1 MAEPFTRSVS
11 QLVCAQI
18 CESFG
23 FQSIQRSALETLSD
37 ILTRF
42 ISSVGD
48 AAHAH
53 AELAGRTDANA
64 NDVALALSDV
74 GTSLGDLARFV
85 EFADDHSSP
94 SLAQAVPS
102 FPVPRNPRFV
112 AASFLQSGEDPPPR
126 GDIPEWL
133 PALPDPHTYIA
144 TPVWEA
150 RGQDKRQD
158 RVEEGRERRR
168 AEQSLVSLHQ
178 RMGMVTAGGAQARGG
193 AGGGRLLWG
202 GWSHVGAGEDLSA
215 RSDAGISA
223 PVATGAPLAV
233 RNDDGTE
240 WGEGRKK
247 RRREADGGWVAG
259 QVPSALDAF
268 PGLMMAAG
276 RTQGGGAAGEGVEDS
291 EEEEDE
297 LEEIEGRNG
306 DAMAMDGDIVVV
318 EGGEERKGDGSGA
331 KRSEAVGDQGE
342 RVKEVGWSGWSAVD
356 RVSGASVPGVSFHLG
371 SKIKAKLGAARMQLP
386 LVLKQAKLKGG
397 QVGSDG
403 IGKSEEDKERKG
415 KEKREKGKDDERDEK
430 RKRAEQILEQA
441 EREAAEAGMGDGL
454 PPSSTRLES
463 NYLIGR
469 EIGRG
474 LYGVV
479 RVVMHRKSHE
489 RFACK
494 TVDKRRMSQ
503 VQLTRL
509 RTEFDI
515 LKRVSAHQSVAAL
528 VDQYE
533 DATCVHFVLELCTG
547 GTLYDVLT
555 TASFADDTSA
565 VDRSESNASPAAAT
579 ASTRNSSGI
588 TASRS
593 SSSVNGSASSK
604 RMSEAQ
610 AKRVMWQLAGAVARL
625 HAEGVVHRDLKLENI
640 AFMDPQDAGEG
651 VHADGSTHHGSTSSR
666 STSTSRHFPSVGS
679 ASSLASDLSGSE
691 ADSDCSA
698 PCSPTYSAPCPPLK
712 LLDFG
717 LSTWHKPADGQ
728 RLTEIAGT
736 AYYVAPEV
744 LRKQYGSECD
754 VWSMGVVLYMMLT
767 GSPPFW
773 DDSEEAICSAVL
785 AGHYDMVSAPWPSI
799 SPAVKD
805 LIRRMLQTDPAK
817 RITASE
823 ILEHEWICY

>member
-42 ISSVGD
+42 ITSVGD

-85 EFADDHSSP
+85 EFADDISSP

-202 GWSHVGAGEDLSA
+202 GWSHVGAGDDLLA
-215 RSDAGISA
+215 RPGAGISA
-223 PVATGAPLAV
+223 PVATGAAPAV
-233 RNDDGTE
+233 RNDEGAE
-240 WGEGRKK
+240 RGEGRKK
-247 RRREADGGWVAG
+247 RMRESDGGWVAG

-276 RTQGGGAAGEGVEDS
+276 RARGGGAAGEGGEES
-291 EEEEDE
+291 EEEDE
-297 LEEIEGRNG
+297 LEEIEERNG
-306 DAMAMDGDIVVV
+306 DAMAVDGDIVVV
-318 EGGEERKGDGSGA
+318 DGGEERNGGGGSGA
-331 KRSEAVGDQGE
+331 EGIQAEGNKGE
-342 RVKEVGWSGWSAVD
+342 RVKEVGWSGWSAME
-356 RVSGASVPGVSFHLG
+356 RASGASAPGVSFHLG

-386 LVLKQAKLKGG
+386 VVLRQAKPKAG
-397 QVGSDG
+397 Q
-403 IGKSEEDKERKG
+403 
-415 KEKREKGKDDERDEK
+415 
-430 RKRAEQILEQA
+430 
-441 EREAAEAGMGDGL
+441 
-454 PPSSTRLES
+454 
-463 NYLIGR
+463 GR

-489 RFACK
+489 RYACK

-503 VQLTRL
+503 DQLARL

-515 LKRVSAHQSVAAL
+515 LKRVSTHQSVAAL
-528 VDQYE
+528 IDQYE
-533 DATCVHFVLELCTG
+533 DSTCVHFVLELCTG
-547 GTLYDVLT
+547 GTLYDILT
-555 TASFADDTSA
+555 TASIADDASA
-565 VDRSESNASPAAAT
+565 VDHSESSTSPAAAT
-579 ASTRNSSGI
+579 TSTRSSSGS

-593 SSSVNGSASSK
+593 SSNASGSASSK

-610 AKRVMWQLAGAVARL
+610 AKQVMRQLAEAVARL

-640 AFMDPQDAGEG
+640 AFMDARDAREG
-651 VHADGSTHHGSTSSR
+651 ASHPDGSTHHGSTSSR
-666 STSTSRHFPSVGS
+666 STSTSRHFPSIGS
-679 ASSLASDLSGSE
+679 ASSLVSDLSGSE
-691 ADSDCSA
+691 ADSDCTGSLASSSA
-698 PCSPTYSAPCPPLK
+698 PCSPAFSAPCPPLK

-717 LSTWHKPADGQ
+717 LSTWHKSADGQ

-754 VWSMGVVLYMMLT
+754 VWSMGVILYMMLT

-773 DDSEEAICSAVL
+773 DVSEEAICSAVL
-785 AGHYDMVSAPWPSI
+785 AGHYDMVSVPWLSI
-799 SPAVKD
+799 SPAAKD
-805 LIRRMLQTDPAK
+805 LVRRMLQTDPAK
-817 RITASE
+817 RITALE
-823 ILEHEWICY
+823 ILEHEWISF

>member
-1 MAEPFTRSVS
+1 MGACVSTVGRSSTSSDSLTTPSSATTKQHRKADRS
-11 QLVCAQI
+11 QRKASKSAKQNA
-18 CESFG
+18 SNR
-23 FQSIQRSALETLSD
+23 QS
-37 ILTRF
+37 
-42 ISSVGD
+42 
-48 AAHAH
+48 
-53 AELAGRTDANA
+53 
-64 NDVALALSDV
+64 
-74 GTSLGDLARFV
+74 
-85 EFADDHSSP
+85 
-94 SLAQAVPS
+94 
-102 FPVPRNPRFV
+102 
-112 AASFLQSGEDPPPR
+112 
-126 GDIPEWL
+126 
-133 PALPDPHTYIA
+133 
-144 TPVWEA
+144 
-150 RGQDKRQD
+150 
-158 RVEEGRERRR
+158 
-168 AEQSLVSLHQ
+168 
-178 RMGMVTAGGAQARGG
+178 
-193 AGGGRLLWG
+193 
-202 GWSHVGAGEDLSA
+202 
-215 RSDAGISA
+215 
-223 PVATGAPLAV
+223 
-233 RNDDGTE
+233 
-240 WGEGRKK
+240 
-247 RRREADGGWVAG
+247 
-259 QVPSALDAF
+259 
-268 PGLMMAAG
+268 
-276 RTQGGGAAGEGVEDS
+276 
-291 EEEEDE
+291 
-297 LEEIEGRNG
+297 
-306 DAMAMDGDIVVV
+306 
-318 EGGEERKGDGSGA
+318 
-331 KRSEAVGDQGE
+331 
-342 RVKEVGWSGWSAVD
+342 
-356 RVSGASVPGVSFHLG
+356 
-371 SKIKAKLGAARMQLP
+371 
-386 LVLKQAKLKGG
+386 VL
-397 QVGSDG
+397 
-403 IGKSEEDKERKG
+403 
-415 KEKREKGKDDERDEK
+415 
-430 RKRAEQILEQA
+430 
-441 EREAAEAGMGDGL
+441 GL

-555 TASFADDTSA
+555 AASFADDTSA

-651 VHADGSTHHGSTSSR
+651 VQADGSTHHGSTSSR

>member
-42 ISSVGD
+42 ITSVGD

-85 EFADDHSSP
+85 EFADDISSP

-193 AGGGRLLWG
+193 PGGGRLLWG
-202 GWSHVGAGEDLSA
+202 GWSHLGAGDDLPA
-215 RSDAGISA
+215 RPDAGISA
-223 PVATGAPLAV
+223 PVATGAASAV
-233 RNDDGTE
+233 RNDDGAE
-240 WGEGRKK
+240 RGEGRKK

-259 QVPSALDAF
+259 QVPSAIDAF

-276 RTQGGGAAGEGVEDS
+276 RAQGGGGTGDGVEES
-291 EEEEDE
+291 EEEDE
-297 LEEIEGRNG
+297 LEEVEGRNG
-306 DAMAMDGDIVVV
+306 DVMAVDGDIVVV
-318 EGGEERKGDGSGA
+318 GDKGM
-331 KRSEAVGDQGE
+331 
-342 RVKEVGWSGWSAVD
+342 KEVGWSGWSAVE
-356 RVSGASVPGVSFHLG
+356 RVS
-371 SKIKAKLGAARMQLP
+371 
-386 LVLKQAKLKGG
+386 VL
-397 QVGSDG
+397 
-403 IGKSEEDKERKG
+403 
-415 KEKREKGKDDERDEK
+415 
-430 RKRAEQILEQA
+430 
-441 EREAAEAGMGDGL
+441 GL
-454 PPSSTRLES
+454 PASNTRLES

-489 RFACK
+489 RYACK

-503 VQLTRL
+503 DQLARL

-515 LKRVSAHQSVAAL
+515 LKRVSSHQSVAAL

-533 DATCVHFVLELCTG
+533 DSTYVHFVLELCTG

-555 TASFADDTSA
+555 TASIADDVSA
-565 VDRSESNASPAAAT
+565 IDHSESTASAAAAT
-579 ASTRNSSGI
+579 TSTRNSSAS

-593 SSSVNGSASSK
+593 SSSVSGSASSK

-610 AKRVMWQLAGAVARL
+610 AKQVMRQLAEAVARL

-640 AFMDPQDAGEG
+640 AFMDAREAGEG
-651 VHADGSTHHGSTSSR
+651 ASHPDGSTHHGSTSSR
-666 STSTSRHFPSVGS
+666 STGTSRHFPSIGS

-691 ADSDCSA
+691 ADSDCTGSLASSSA
-698 PCSPTYSAPCPPLK
+698 PCSPAFSAPFPPLK

-717 LSTWHKPADGQ
+717 LSTWHKRADGQ
-728 RLTEIAGT
+728 WLTEIAGT

-773 DDSEEAICSAVL
+773 DVSEEAICSAVL

-799 SPAVKD
+799 SPAAKD
-805 LIRRMLQTDPAK
+805 LVRRMLQTDPAK
-817 RITASE
+817 RITAPE
-823 ILEHEWICY
+823 ILEHEWISF

>member
-42 ISSVGD
+42 ITSVGD

-85 EFADDHSSP
+85 EFADDISSP

-202 GWSHVGAGEDLSA
+202 GWSHVGAGDDLLA
-215 RSDAGISA
+215 RPGAGISA
-223 PVATGAPLAV
+223 PVATGAAPAV
-233 RNDDGTE
+233 RNDEGAE
-240 WGEGRKK
+240 RGEGRKK
-247 RRREADGGWVAG
+247 RRRESDGGWVAG

-276 RTQGGGAAGEGVEDS
+276 RARGGGAAGEGGEES
-291 EEEEDE
+291 EEEDE
-297 LEEIEGRNG
+297 LEEIEERNG
-306 DAMAMDGDIVVV
+306 DAMAVDGDIVVV
-318 EGGEERKGDGSGA
+318 EGGEERNGGGGSGA
-331 KRSEAVGDQGE
+331 EGIQAEGNKGE
-342 RVKEVGWSGWSAVD
+342 RVKEVGWSGWSAME
-356 RVSGASVPGVSFHLG
+356 RASGASAPGVSFHLG
-371 SKIKAKLGAARMQLP
+371 SKIQG
-386 LVLKQAKLKGG
+386 QAWSC
-397 QVGSDG
+397 QNAV
-403 IGKSEEDKERKG
+403 
-415 KEKREKGKDDERDEK
+415 
-430 RKRAEQILEQA
+430 ACC
-441 EREAAEAGMGDGL
+441 AEAGKTKGRASPITPSPATTKQHRKADRSQTKASKNAKQNASNRQSVLGL
-454 PPSSTRLES
+454 PPSNTRLES

-489 RFACK
+489 RYACK

-503 VQLTRL
+503 DQLARL

-515 LKRVSAHQSVAAL
+515 LKRVSTHQSVAAL

-533 DATCVHFVLELCTG
+533 DSTCVHFVLELCTG
-547 GTLYDVLT
+547 GTLYDILT
-555 TASFADDTSA
+555 TASIADDASA
-565 VDRSESNASPAAAT
+565 VDHSESSTSPAAAT
-579 ASTRNSSGI
+579 TSTRSSSGS

-593 SSSVNGSASSK
+593 SSNASGSALSK

-610 AKRVMWQLAGAVARL
+610 AKQVMRQLAEAVARL

-640 AFMDPQDAGEG
+640 AFMDARDAREG
-651 VHADGSTHHGSTSSR
+651 ASHPDGSTHHGSTSSR
-666 STSTSRHFPSVGS
+666 STSTSRHFPSIGS
-679 ASSLASDLSGSE
+679 ASSLVSDLSGSE
-691 ADSDCSA
+691 ADSDCTGSLASPSA
-698 PCSPTYSAPCPPLK
+698 PCSPAFSAPCPPLK

-717 LSTWHKPADGQ
+717 LSTWHKSADGQ

-773 DDSEEAICSAVL
+773 DVSEEAICSAVL

-799 SPAVKD
+799 SPAAKD
-805 LIRRMLQTDPAK
+805 LVRRMLQTDPVK
-817 RITASE
+817 RITAIE
-823 ILEHEWICY
+823 ILEHEWISF